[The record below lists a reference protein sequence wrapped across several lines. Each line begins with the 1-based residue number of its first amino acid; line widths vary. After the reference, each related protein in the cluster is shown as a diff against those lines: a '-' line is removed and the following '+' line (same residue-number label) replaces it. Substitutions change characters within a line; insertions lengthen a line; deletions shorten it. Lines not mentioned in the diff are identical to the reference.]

1 MIFLA
6 KHKVHFLNLI
16 SCLFVFALSAQEQLH
31 PLSANLQLQNPATLN
46 QTTAKTNS
54 VTALDTLPFFD
65 DFSYAHSST
74 YPTANHWL
82 DSSVYVNTTFGI
94 APLSLGV
101 ATFDGLTK
109 KGYPYNLYAPLG
121 SSGNADKLTS
131 RPINLQ
137 TKPSS
142 PNSYQI
148 GDSIY
153 LSFYYQAKGH
163 GDYPEA
169 NDSLVLDFFK
179 PNQNKWV
186 KMWGKAGYN
195 PTVADSGFRRVIL
208 AIKDT
213 AYLDSLFQFRFR
225 NRATLS
231 GSLDH
236 WNIDYIYFDK
246 GRGINDTLFQDVA
259 FAYTPNPF
267 LKNYSKMP
275 YSQYITSEF
284 APSFK
289 NYLRNN
295 DKLTSNITY
304 YYDVYNQA
312 NTLKQSYSAVDN
324 ILPFHPNGY
333 QTGVAQFAVST
344 GTFVQPA
351 LTDTLLKIKH
361 YIKTSSSDFNK
372 TNDTLIQCQKFP
384 NYYAYDDGSAE
395 VGYYQNTYGA
405 KVALRYTINKPDTLR
420 ALNIYFDPI
429 TNGGVIINSSFRIVV
444 WGDGGGSPATTYLL
458 RDSMQN
464 PKYLEGKHNM
474 MPTYTLTTCM
484 PMSPGTYYF
493 GIQQTTNLALNVG
506 FDKNTNHSNALFYD
520 NGNGWTQSSIKGSLM
535 INPVMGCYVPVI
547 VGLSERE
554 KSNVDF
560 NLFPNPAENKL
571 TISYAYSDNR
581 YSLVIHSIIGNEV
594 LNQSIESNETI
605 DVSGLSNG
613 VYMVSLIS
621 SNGIK
626 NTKKLIISR

>member
-1 MIFLA
+1 M
-6 KHKVHFLNLI
+6 
-16 SCLFVFALSAQEQLH
+16 
-31 PLSANLQLQNPATLN
+31 
-46 QTTAKTNS
+46 
-54 VTALDTLPFFD
+54 
-65 DFSYAHSST
+65 
-74 YPTANHWL
+74 
-82 DSSVYVNTTFGI
+82 
-94 APLSLGV
+94 
-101 ATFDGLTK
+101 
-109 KGYPYNLYAPLG
+109 
-121 SSGNADKLTS
+121 
-131 RPINLQ
+131 
-137 TKPSS
+137 
-142 PNSYQI
+142 
-148 GDSIY
+148 
-153 LSFYYQAKGH
+153 
-163 GDYPEA
+163 
-169 NDSLVLDFFK
+169 
-179 PNQNKWV
+179 
-186 KMWGKAGYN
+186 
-195 PTVADSGFRRVIL
+195 
-208 AIKDT
+208 
-213 AYLDSLFQFRFR
+213 
-225 NRATLS
+225 
-231 GSLDH
+231 
-236 WNIDYIYFDK
+236 
-246 GRGINDTLFQDVA
+246 
-259 FAYTPNPF
+259 
-267 LKNYSKMP
+267 
-275 YSQYITSEF
+275 
-284 APSFK
+284 
-289 NYLRNN
+289 
-295 DKLTSNITY
+295 
-304 YYDVYNQA
+304 
-312 NTLKQSYSAVDN
+312 
-324 ILPFHPNGY
+324 
-333 QTGVAQFAVST
+333 
-344 GTFVQPA
+344 QPA

-372 TNDTLIQCQKFP
+372 TNDTLIQFQKFP